1 MSSSGLEDSEEERL
15 VLAVRRLS
23 DRVNLD
29 SIARIEPCYN
39 LKETQEDMRS
49 VNLL

>member
-1 MSSSGLEDSEEERL
+1 MLSSGLEDSEEERL

-23 DRVNLD
+23 DRINLD
-29 SIARIEPCYN
+29 SIARIEPCYT

-49 VNLL
+49 V

>member
-1 MSSSGLEDSEEERL
+1 MLSSELEDSEEERL
-15 VLAVRRLS
+15 VFTVRRLS

-29 SIARIEPCYN
+29 SIARIEPCYV
-39 LKETQEDMRS
+39 LEEAAEDIRS